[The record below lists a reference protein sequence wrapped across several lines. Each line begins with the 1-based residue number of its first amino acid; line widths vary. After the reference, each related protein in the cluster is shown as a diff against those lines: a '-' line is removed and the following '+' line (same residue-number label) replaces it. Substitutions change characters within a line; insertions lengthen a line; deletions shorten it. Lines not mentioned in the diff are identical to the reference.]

1 MQQSIMPV
9 QPEGILSDN
18 SPESL
23 AERFGTPLYLYSETV
38 LRSRCREVKGMVSAL
53 RWKPFYSM
61 KANGNIR
68 LLEII
73 RSEGFCCDTMSPGET
88 EAAMRAGFSAEE
100 LLFIPNNVSDGEFRH
115 AAERGITVSL
125 DSLSQLERFGS
136 ILPGSRCA
144 VRINP
149 GTGAGHHEKVITAGK
164 ATKFGIGI
172 DEIPDLCEI
181 AARHKLRVV
190 GINQHVG
197 SLFTDPSPWLASCRS
212 LLEAAASF
220 ADLEWIDVGGGFG
233 FSYKRDDAY
242 ARMDLR
248 AAGAALEALCREVL
262 GARAESLEFRCE
274 PGRYIVAE
282 CGMLMGRLHALK
294 RNGGLNY
301 CGTDIG
307 MNHLMRPV
315 LYGAYHEIRSLSVR
329 GSGEKIQYRITG
341 NICESGDL
349 LGDRLL
355 PELHEG
361 DLLGVMDAGA
371 YGYSMASSYNGRGRP
386 AEVLVRGN
394 GTAGLIRRRET
405 EEDLLRLFV

>member
-1 MQQSIMPV
+1 MRQSIVPV
-9 QPEGILSDN
+9 QPEDILSGN

-23 AERFGTPLYLYSETV
+23 AGTFATPLYIYSETV
-38 LRSRCREVKGMVSAL
+38 LRRRCREVKDMVRTL

-73 RSEGFCCDTMSPGET
+73 RAEGFCCDTMSPGET
-88 EAAMRAGFSAEE
+88 VMAMRAGFSADE
-100 LLFIPNNVSDGEFRH
+100 LLFIPNNVSNDEFLH
-115 AAERGITVSL
+115 AAKRGITVSL

-144 VRINP
+144 VRLNP

-164 ATKFGIGI
+164 AAKFGIGI
-172 DEIPDLCEI
+172 DEIPALLER
-181 AARHKLRVV
+181 AARHSLRIV

-212 LLEAAASF
+212 LLESAAF
-220 ADLEWIDVGGGFG
+220 FPDLEWLDMGGGFG
-233 FSYKRDDAY
+233 FSYARDDAY
-242 ARMDLR
+242 SRMDLA
-248 AAGAALEALCREVL
+248 AAGAALESLCREVL

-274 PGRYIVAE
+274 PGRYIAAE
-282 CGMLMGRLHALK
+282 CGMLLGTVHALK
-294 RNGGLNY
+294 ENGGVNY

-315 LYGAYHEIRSLSVR
+315 LYGAYHEIIPFVKSVNA
-329 GSGEKIQYRITG
+329 GKVHYRITG

-361 DLLGVMDAGA
+361 DVFGVMDAGA

-386 AEVLVRGN
+386 AEVLIREN
-394 GTAGLIRRRET
+394 GRAELIRRRET
-405 EEDLLRLFV
+405 VEDLLQLFV